1 MTTRKRR
8 NPSTGGRKKKALA
21 EIPERAPVARKK
33 MAAFFD
39 PESGSKDG
47 APEKQ
52 HAKEKV
58 MLPETEKH
66 LKRVAV
72 KVHVSSLPADPAAAK
87 PAAAAVKKKKEP
99 TPEKAKASPAKTV
112 KKDAPQADK
121 SRESSAKGGAATGG
135 KEQVAQ
141 QPAPS
146 GGGSSVVGYV
156 ALFAAIAALGLVWFF
171 ASTTTGSPSVLKE
184 LRTHEAALV
193 KQVDALSAKVDA
205 LEAKMKAAEKEK
217 LVKSVNSSL
226 EAIDK
231 LAADADPKTAEALKK
246 MKAEMEKLA
255 AGMK

>member
-1 MTTRKRR
+1 
-8 NPSTGGRKKKALA
+8 
-21 EIPERAPVARKK
+21 
-33 MAAFFD
+33 
-39 PESGSKDG
+39 
-47 APEKQ
+47 
-52 HAKEKV
+52 

-72 KVHVSSLPADPAAAK
+72 KVHVSKLPADPAAAK
-87 PAAAAVKKKKEP
+87 PAAAKKKKEP
-99 TPEKAKASPAKTV
+99 TSEKVKASPTKAV
-112 KKDAPQADK
+112 KKDAPPQADK
-121 SRESSAKGGAATGG
+121 GGKGSAKAGAATGG
-135 KEQVAQ
+135 KEQVVQ

-146 GGGSSVVGYV
+146 DGGSNVVGFV

-205 LEAKMKAAEKEK
+205 LEAKMRAAEKEK

-231 LAADADPKTAEALKK
+231 LAADADPKTAAMLKE